1 MNRFVAFYLFIMMLA
16 LMVIMMPGLKPAI
29 V

>member
-1 MNRFVAFYLFIMMLA
+1 MNRFVAFYLFVVLLA